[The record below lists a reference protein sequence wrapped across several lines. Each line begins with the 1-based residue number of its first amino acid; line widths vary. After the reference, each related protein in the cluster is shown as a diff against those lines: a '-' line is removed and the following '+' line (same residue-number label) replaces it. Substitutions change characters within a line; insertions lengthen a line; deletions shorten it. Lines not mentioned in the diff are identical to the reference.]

1 MPRKRILTDQEIAE
15 KAKRL
20 IYLID
25 FSKINRKELCKD
37 TGIKAD
43 TLYRWM
49 NGRLQGIGP
58 SGAASLLLK
67 LREFGIICSEDWLLY
82 GEGLPPYRALAIT
95 EGDSLPLPAL
105 ISSELNQPQ
114 VHELSPQ
121 LYHPSAEIAHRDLLV
136 FNKEIQFFQENNP
149 NSLGVFLKDNS
160 MQPVFMAGDYVAGVR
175 TQQFE
180 KLLGEFCLVQ
190 IEQSGEVLAC
200 RLEAG
205 LSNTF
210 TLLCLNP
217 NESRPLLLLN
227 QKLITAARIIWRR
240 RPYY

>member
-1 MPRKRILTDQEIAE
+1 MPRKRTLTDEEIAQ
-15 KAKRL
+15 KARRL

-25 FSKINRKELCKD
+25 FSRVNRKELCQD
-37 TGIKAD
+37 TGIKPD

-67 LREFGIICSEDWLLY
+67 LRQIGVICSEDWLLY
-82 GEGLPPYRALAIT
+82 GEGIPPYRALAI
-95 EGDSLPLPAL
+95 
-105 ISSELNQPQ
+105 SELTEAPPSSLENF
-114 VHELSPQ
+114 LSDDLSLNKSPDTADLAQ
-121 LYHPSAEIAHRDLLV
+121 RDLLV
-136 FNKEIQFFQENNP
+136 FNKEIKFFQENNP
-149 NSLGVFLKDNS
+149 HALGVFLKDNA

-190 IEQSGEVLAC
+190 TENSGELLAC

-205 LSNTF
+205 INNTF

-217 NESRPLLLLN
+217 NETRPMVLLN

-240 RPYY
+240 RPIF

>member
-1 MPRKRILTDQEIAE
+1 MPRKRTLTDHEIAE

-20 IYLID
+20 IYLVE
-25 FSKINRKELCKD
+25 FSRINRKKLCKD

-49 NGRLQGIGP
+49 NGQLQGIGP
-58 SGAASLLLK
+58 SGATSLLAK
-67 LREFGIICSEDWLLY
+67 LRELGIVCSEDWLLY
-82 GEGLPPYRALAIT
+82 GEGLPPYRALAI
-95 EGDSLPLPAL
+95 ENNLALPETPAPL
-105 ISSELNQPQ
+105 DPAE
-114 VHELSPQ
+114 
-121 LYHPSAEIAHRDLLV
+121 SAYENLLV

-149 NSLGVFLKDNS
+149 NALGIFLKDNA

-190 IEQSGEVLAC
+190 MEQSGEVLAC

-205 LSNTF
+205 LNNTF

-217 NESRPLLLLN
+217 NETRAMVLLN

-240 RPYY
+240 RPVF